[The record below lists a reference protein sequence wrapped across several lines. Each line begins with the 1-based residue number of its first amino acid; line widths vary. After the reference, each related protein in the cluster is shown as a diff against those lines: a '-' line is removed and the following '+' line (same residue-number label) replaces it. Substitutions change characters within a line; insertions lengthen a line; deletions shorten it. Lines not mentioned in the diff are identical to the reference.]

1 MALTVAAIDAAIAA
15 INAGGQSYVIGD
27 REFRRGDLEALL
39 QARKDAI
46 ASARNTAKTIF
57 QRVRFGTVGS

>member
-1 MALTVAAIDAAIAA
+1 MTLAEINAAIAK
-15 INAGGQSYVIGD
+15 INSGGQSYVIGD

-39 QARKDAI
+39 QARREAI
-46 ASARNTAKTIF
+46 ASARNTSKTIF